1 MPSPSHAP
9 RTLAAAAAALA
20 TALLALPG
28 SALAD
33 GTLRVTATGVTSDA
47 GSLVVWVYDN
57 ADAWLGDGWRTR
69 KVVKVAETRRD
80 GAITVELQ
88 LPAGEY
94 ALSVFH
100 DVDDDGKLARNFI
113 GLPKE
118 PAGLSNNLRPKF
130 GPPRW
135 KDAKFAVGDG
145 VTVQEIA
152 LQ

>member
-1 MPSPSHAP
+1 MPSTTRPVHTLLLAA
-9 RTLAAAAAALA
+9 TLAALAAPGRAAAEGA
-20 TALLALPG
+20 
-28 SALAD
+28 
-33 GTLRVTATGVTSDA
+33 LRVTATNVESDA
-47 GSLVVWVYDN
+47 GSVVVQVYDK
-57 ADAWLGDGWRTR
+57 ADAWLGEGWRTR
-69 KVVKVAETRRD
+69 KVVKVAGNRAGDRV
-80 GAITVELQ
+80 TVEIL

-94 ALSVFH
+94 ALSVFQ

-135 KDAKFAVGDG
+135 KDAKFALGEG